1 MGLASA
7 PDIFQAR
14 MEQLFQGMESVI
26 VYMYDMLI
34 IGTESYEKHIEQVDE
49 VLTILESKQ
58 MQFNP
63 EKSLWANAEVA

>member
-14 MEQLFQGMESVI
+14 MGQLFQGMESVI
-26 VYMYDMLI
+26 VYMYDLLI

-63 EKSLWANAEVA
+63 EKSLWAKAEVA

>member
-26 VYMYDMLI
+26 VYMYDLLI

-58 MQFNP
+58 M
-63 EKSLWANAEVA
+63 

>member
-1 MGLASA
+1 M
-7 PDIFQAR
+7 D
-14 MEQLFQGMESVI
+14 SVI
-26 VYMYDMLI
+26 VYMDDLLI

-63 EKSLWANAEVA
+63 EKSFWTKTEVA

>member
-26 VYMYDMLI
+26 VYMYDLLI

-63 EKSLWANAEVA
+63 EKSFWTKTEVA

>member
-14 MEQLFQGMESVI
+14 MGQLFQGMESVI